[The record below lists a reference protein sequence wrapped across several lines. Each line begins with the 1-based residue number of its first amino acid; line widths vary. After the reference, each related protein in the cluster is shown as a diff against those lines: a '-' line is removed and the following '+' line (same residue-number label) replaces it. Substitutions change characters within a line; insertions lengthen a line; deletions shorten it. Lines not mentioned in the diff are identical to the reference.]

1 MAWRNSSSPTPANA
15 PEPPHMG
22 VRHFLSLLDL
32 SGAEFRTL
40 IARATELR
48 EERRRG
54 LTHDFLRH
62 KVLGM
67 VFEKSSTR
75 TRVAF
80 EAAML
85 QCGGSAIF
93 LTPHDT
99 QLDHGEPI
107 QDTARVL
114 SRIVDNV
121 TIRTYEHDK
130 LESFA
135 AHSRVPVFFALSVC
149 VLSCLLLAVLQTY
162 FV

>member
-67 VFEKSSTR
+67 VYKKTTTHTHNTNKTTKQQNNNNTS
-75 TRVAF
+75 
-80 EAAML
+80 
-85 QCGGSAIF
+85 F
-93 LTPHDT
+93 LSPRDT
-99 QLDHGEPI
+99 QLGRGEPI
-107 QDTARVL
+107 
-114 SRIVDNV
+114 
-121 TIRTYEHDK
+121 
-130 LESFA
+130 
-135 AHSRVPVFFALSVC
+135 
-149 VLSCLLLAVLQTY
+149 
-162 FV
+162 

>member
-1 MAWRNSSSPTPANA
+1 MAWWNSLSPTPANA

-54 LTHDFLRH
+54 LTHDFLRN

-80 EAAML
+80 EASM
-85 QCGGSAIF
+85 QQNNDSTNKH
-93 LTPHDT
+93 TPHNT
-99 QLDHGEPI
+99 QLGRGEPI
-107 QDTARVL
+107 QD
-114 SRIVDNV
+114 
-121 TIRTYEHDK
+121 
-130 LESFA
+130 
-135 AHSRVPVFFALSVC
+135 
-149 VLSCLLLAVLQTY
+149 
-162 FV
+162 

>member
-1 MAWRNSSSPTPANA
+1 MAWQNSSSPTPAIA
-15 PEPPHMG
+15 TEPPHMG

-32 SGAEFRTL
+32 SGAEIRTL

-75 TRVAF
+75 PRVAI

-85 QCGGSAIF
+85 QCGGRAIF
-93 LTPHDT
+93 LSPRGT
-99 QLDHGEPI
+99 QLGRGEPI
-107 QDTARVL
+107 LVSA
-114 SRIVDNV
+114 
-121 TIRTYEHDK
+121 
-130 LESFA
+130 
-135 AHSRVPVFFALSVC
+135 C
-149 VLSCLLLAVLQTY
+149 V
-162 FV
+162 

>member
-62 KVLGM
+62 KVLSM

-75 TRVAF
+75 SRDTNKATK
-80 EAAML
+80 
-85 QCGGSAIF
+85 QQSNDSTNKH
-93 LTPHDT
+93 TPRDT
-99 QLDHGEPI
+99 LLGRGEPI

-114 SRIVDNV
+114 S
-121 TIRTYEHDK
+121 
-130 LESFA
+130 
-135 AHSRVPVFFALSVC
+135 
-149 VLSCLLLAVLQTY
+149 
-162 FV
+162 